1 MRPGMAIKV
10 ALLAAVTGGVVAV
23 LAFFLI
29 ERLLPGEIT
38 IGPGTGGQIV
48 VEIDGAVAAPGVV
61 TLPAGSRLI
70 DAIDGAGGLLESA
83 DTTTLNLAGRIGDGE
98 QITIPSARVQE
109 PFLDPDPE
117 STPST
122 SALDTAGLIDI
133 NTAGL
138 SELDQLPGIGPIIAQ
153 RIIDYREIHGPFETV
168 DQLVEVEGV
177 SQNMVERFR
186 HLVTTGG

>member
-1 MRPGMAIKV
+1 MAIKV